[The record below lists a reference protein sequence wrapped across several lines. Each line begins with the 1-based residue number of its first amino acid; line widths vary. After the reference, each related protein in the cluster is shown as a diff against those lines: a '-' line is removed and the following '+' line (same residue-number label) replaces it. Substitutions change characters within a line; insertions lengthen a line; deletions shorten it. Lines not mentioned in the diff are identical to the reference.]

1 MYTRYYLGV
10 DLRTSYMLLIVPRIC
25 MCAISFI
32 NDYSLYRIC
41 FSYGLHKEIRL
52 IAMASSY
59 VILVFG
65 TRTFTN
71 TFEMALSSILLFYV
85 AECMIHSNKVID
97 HSEFIIQKHKEAKN
111 DVDRVRFFKMGSA
124 LPSHSF
130 NKCMVISSL
139 CVAGVFNRPTFL
151 AFGFPIVFYWL
162 IRGLGSKIISIA
174 DFNLRIAWFFL
185 CAIPSLITFILI
197 DSLYYGY
204 LTVAEIDFREF
215 GINNFVVTPL
225 NFIKYNIDA
234 TKTAEH
240 GIHPRYM
247 HFLVNIPLLF
257 NILGVVTIS
266 SFGFMAY
273 RFCRNE
279 YQFLPRAQ
287 SIVGLMYASIF
298 VPVGFLSIFNHQ
310 EPRFLLPILLPVILL
325 HAPKLEEGFCTRNP
339 FRKDTFLNNFIYKN
353 ILSSKSSAKYIL
365 KIWYTINIV
374 LVLFYGFLH
383 QGGVYQLSEH
393 FSGLML
399 TRGNNVQVHLVTSHI
414 YNMPQSFL
422 LQPNSNTL
430 HINRDN
436 GQKFRKNKQFHLYEY
451 GSLEMDLLYKKLNL
465 ILNVAENKKQNKNQ
479 RYQLYLAIP
488 SSLSDDLNL
497 AFIQSNSTSIRHTQ
511 IKVFYPHVS
520 TEALPKLF
528 IQHSCEINT
537 DINEIYET
545 CSIYNENDG
554 NRYSVSAVIREFFS
568 VVHQFGLS
576 LYRIDFIKI
585 DGK

>member
-1 MYTRYYLGV
+1 
-10 DLRTSYMLLIVPRIC
+10 
-25 MCAISFI
+25 MCALSFI

-41 FSYGLHKEIRL
+41 LSYELRKEIRL

-85 AECMIHSNKVID
+85 AECMIHSNTVIYK
-97 HSEFIIQKHKEAKN
+97 SEFINQKYKEAKSI
-111 DVDRVRFFKMGSA
+111 VDKVRFYKMRSA

-130 NKCMVISSL
+130 NKCLVVSSL

-151 AFGFPIVFYWL
+151 AFGLPIVFYWL

-174 DFNLRIAWFFL
+174 DFNLRIAYFML
-185 CAIPSLITFILI
+185 SAIPSLIIFILI
-197 DSLYYGY
+197 DSLYFGY
-204 LTVAEIDFREF
+204 LTVAEIDIREI

-225 NFIKYNIDA
+225 NFIKYNIDSA
-234 TKTAEH
+234 NTAEH
-240 GIHPRYM
+240 GIHPKYM
-247 HFLVNIPLLF
+247 HFLINIPLLF
-257 NILGVVTIS
+257 NILGVTTIS
-266 SFGFMAY
+266 SFSYMTF
-273 RFCRNE
+273 RFCCKE

-287 SIVGLMYASIF
+287 SIVGLMNASIF
-298 VPVGFLSIFNHQ
+298 VPVGLLSLINHQ
-310 EPRFLLPILLPVILL
+310 EPRFLIPILLPVILL
-325 HAPKLEEGFCTRNP
+325 HAPKLENGFCTRNP
-339 FRKDTFLNNFIYKN
+339 FRKDCFINNFIYKN
-353 ILSSKSSAKYIL
+353 FLNSKSSAKYIL
-365 KIWYTINIV
+365 KIWYTLNIA

-383 QGGVYQLSEH
+383 QGGVYKLSEH

-399 TRGNNVQVHLVTSHI
+399 TRGNNVNVHLVTSHI

-430 HINRDN
+430 HTNREN
-436 GQKFRKNKQFHLYEY
+436 GQKYRKNKQFHLYEY

-465 ILNVAENKKQNKNQ
+465 IINVAENKIQSKNQ

-488 SSLSDDLNL
+488 SSLSEDLNL

-511 IKVFYPHVS
+511 IKVFYPHLS

-528 IQHSCEINT
+528 IQHPCEINT
-537 DINEIYET
+537 DIDELYET
-545 CSIYNENDG
+545 CSIYNENDV
-554 NRYSVSAVIREFFS
+554 NRYSVSSIIREFSS
-568 VVHQFGLS
+568 VIHQFGLS
-576 LYRIDFIKI
+576 LYRIDFIKT